1 MHESKIWVR
10 SGMKDENRPGENHF
24 IPWAETFFRLRRQ
37 KQWDQWVATGRA
49 ATDGQWVWVM
59 INRLIARAK
68 EAAITER
75 DNVVYWKTKRKIKDD
90 LRVNA
95 LLDSVGREMV
105 EWSWVFGSTDS
116 RRQNRTNI
124 NDRVSYIGFNSTL
137 GPNLHIPA
145 TNILK

>member
-1 MHESKIWVR
+1 
-10 SGMKDENRPGENHF
+10 
-24 IPWAETFFRLRRQ
+24 
-37 KQWDQWVATGRA
+37 
-49 ATDGQWVWVM
+49 M

-105 EWSWVFGSTDS
+105 E
-116 RRQNRTNI
+116 
-124 NDRVSYIGFNSTL
+124 
-137 GPNLHIPA
+137 
-145 TNILK
+145 